1 MKHRIAL
8 TALIST
14 ASLALAAC
22 DSEDVENTP
31 VDDIDEIVDEDA
43 NQGMGDD
50 AYPVGG
56 DLDTDQQS
64 RYDEMDRQAV
74 SDEYD
79 RNRDTMNEEMQAGGG
94 MADGSMGDDAMA
106 GQADGGTSADA
117 SDSSGDMADAGT
129 SGSTGSA
136 SMMRPR
142 SRMDFAFLD
151 RNDDGE
157 LSVAEYAIWA
167 LPTDPGEPARNDA
180 KAPYLTQSQINEAGQ
195 TFFYFDEDGDS
206 YLSQSEFQAARNSAR
221 TP

>member
-1 MKHRIAL
+1 MKHALAL
-8 TALIST
+8 TTFVSAAALS
-14 ASLALAAC
+14 LAAC

-31 VDDIDEIVDEDA
+31 IDDVDEIADNDA

-50 AYPVGG
+50 AYPMGG
-56 DLDTDQQS
+56 DLDADQQS

-79 RNRDTMNEEMQAGGG
+79 RNRDAMNEAMQAGGG
-94 MADGSMGDDAMA
+94 MADGSMA
-106 GQADGGTSADA
+106 GQAEGGTSADA
-117 SDSSGDMADAGT
+117 SDSGDMADAGT
-129 SGSTGSA
+129 SGNTGSA

-167 LPTDPGEPARNDA
+167 LPTDPSEPARNDA

-206 YLSQSEFQAARNSAR
+206 YLSPQEFQTARNSAR
-221 TP
+221 AP

>member
-1 MKHRIAL
+1 MKHALAL
-8 TALIST
+8 TTFVSAAALS
-14 ASLALAAC
+14 LAAC

-31 VDDIDEIVDEDA
+31 IDDVDEIADNDA
-43 NQGMGDD
+43 NQGMADD
-50 AYPVGG
+50 AYPMGG
-56 DLDTDQQS
+56 DLDADQQS

-79 RNRDTMNEEMQAGGG
+79 RNRDAMNEAMQAGGG
-94 MADGSMGDDAMA
+94 MADGSMA
-106 GQADGGTSADA
+106 GQAEGGTSADA
-117 SDSSGDMADAGT
+117 SDSGDMADAGT
-129 SGSTGSA
+129 SGNTGSA

-206 YLSQSEFQAARNSAR
+206 YLSPQEFQAARNSAR

>member
-1 MKHRIAL
+1 MKHALAL
-8 TALIST
+8 TTFVSAAALS
-14 ASLALAAC
+14 LAAC

-31 VDDIDEIVDEDA
+31 IDDVDEIADNDA
-43 NQGMGDD
+43 NQGMADD
-50 AYPVGG
+50 AYPMGG
-56 DLDTDQQS
+56 DLDADQQS

-79 RNRDTMNEEMQAGGG
+79 RNRDAMDEEMQAGGG
-94 MADGSMGDDAMA
+94 MADGSMA
-106 GQADGGTSADA
+106 GQAEGGTSADA
-117 SDSSGDMADAGT
+117 SDSGDMADAGT
-129 SGSTGSA
+129 SGNTGSA

-142 SRMDFAFLD
+142 GQMDFAFLD

-167 LPTDPGEPARNDA
+167 LPTDPSEPARNDA

-206 YLSQSEFQAARNSAR
+206 YLSPQEFQAARNSAR

>member
-1 MKHRIAL
+1 MKHALAL
-8 TALIST
+8 TTFVSAAALS
-14 ASLALAAC
+14 LAAC

-31 VDDIDEIVDEDA
+31 IDDVDEIADNDA

-50 AYPVGG
+50 AYPIGG

-79 RNRDTMNEEMQAGGG
+79 RNRDAMNEEMQAGGG
-94 MADGSMGDDAMA
+94 MADGSMA
-106 GQADGGTSADA
+106 GQDDGGTSADA

-129 SGSTGSA
+129 SDSTGSA

-142 SRMDFAFLD
+142 GKMDFAFLD

-167 LPTDPGEPARNDA
+167 LPTDPSEPARNDA

>member
-1 MKHRIAL
+1 MKHALAL
-8 TALIST
+8 TTFVSAAALS
-14 ASLALAAC
+14 LAAC

-31 VDDIDEIVDEDA
+31 IDDVDEIADNDA

-50 AYPVGG
+50 AYPIGG

-79 RNRDTMNEEMQAGGG
+79 RNRDAMNEEMQAGGG
-94 MADGSMGDDAMA
+94 MADGSMA

-117 SDSSGDMADAGT
+117 NDSSGDMADAGT

-142 SRMDFAFLD
+142 GKMDFAFLD

-167 LPTDPGEPARNDA
+167 LPTDPSEPARNDA

-206 YLSQSEFQAARNSAR
+206 YLSRSEFQAARNSAR

>member
-79 RNRDTMNEEMQAGGG
+79 RNRDAMNEEMQSAGG
-94 MADGSMGDDAMA
+94 MADGSMGDDTMA

-117 SDSSGDMADAGT
+117 SDSSGTMADAGT
-129 SGSTGSA
+129 AGSTGSA

-167 LPTDPGEPARNDA
+167 LPTDPSEPARNDA

-206 YLSQSEFQAARNSAR
+206 YLSPQEFQAARNSAR

>member
-1 MKHRIAL
+1 MKHALAL
-8 TALIST
+8 TTFVSAAALS
-14 ASLALAAC
+14 LAAC

-31 VDDIDEIVDEDA
+31 IDDVDEIADNDA

-50 AYPVGG
+50 AYPMGG
-56 DLDTDQQS
+56 DLDADQQS

-79 RNRDTMNEEMQAGGG
+79 RNRDAMNEAMQAGGG
-94 MADGSMGDDAMA
+94 MADGSMA
-106 GQADGGTSADA
+106 GQAEGGTSADA
-117 SDSSGDMADAGT
+117 SDSGDMADAGT
-129 SGSTGSA
+129 SGNTGSA

-167 LPTDPGEPARNDA
+167 LPTDPSEPARNDA

-206 YLSQSEFQAARNSAR
+206 YLSPQEFQAARNSAR

>member
-1 MKHRIAL
+1 MKHALAL
-8 TALIST
+8 TTFVSAAALS
-14 ASLALAAC
+14 LAAC

-31 VDDIDEIVDEDA
+31 IDDVDEIADNDA

-50 AYPVGG
+50 AYPIGG

-79 RNRDTMNEEMQAGGG
+79 RNRDAMNEEMQAGGG
-94 MADGSMGDDAMA
+94 MADGSMA

-129 SGSTGSA
+129 SDSAGSA

-142 SRMDFAFLD
+142 GKMDFAFLD

-167 LPTDPGEPARNDA
+167 LPTDPSEPARNDA

>member
-1 MKHRIAL
+1 MKHRLAM
-8 TALIST
+8 TTLIST
-14 ASLALAAC
+14 AALALAAC
-22 DSEDVENTP
+22 GSEDVENTP
-31 VDDIDEIVDEDA
+31 VDDVDEIVDDDA

-64 RYDEMDRQAV
+64 RFDAMDREAA
-74 SDEYD
+74 SAEYD
-79 RNRDTMNEEMQAGGG
+79 RNRDAMMEEMAAGG
-94 MADGSMGDDAMA
+94 MSESSAA
-106 GQADGGTSADA
+106 GQSAGGMDENT
-117 SDSSGDMADAGT
+117 GDMADAGS
-129 SGSTGSA
+129 SGTGGDAMTGSSDGA
-136 SMMRPR
+136 PMMMPR

>member
-1 MKHRIAL
+1 MKHALAL
-8 TALIST
+8 TTFVSAAALS
-14 ASLALAAC
+14 LAAC

-31 VDDIDEIVDEDA
+31 IDDVDEIADNDA

-50 AYPVGG
+50 AYPMGG
-56 DLDTDQQS
+56 DLDADQQS

-79 RNRDTMNEEMQAGGG
+79 RNRDAMDEEMQAGGG
-94 MADGSMGDDAMA
+94 MADGSMA
-106 GQADGGTSADA
+106 GQAEGGTSADA
-117 SDSSGDMADAGT
+117 SDSGDMADAGT

-142 SRMDFAFLD
+142 GQMDFAFLD

-167 LPTDPGEPARNDA
+167 LPTDPSEPARNDA

-195 TFFYFDEDGDS
+195 TFFYFDEDGDI
-206 YLSQSEFQAARNSAR
+206 YLSPQEFQTARNSAR
-221 TP
+221 AP

>member
-1 MKHRIAL
+1 MKHALAL
-8 TALIST
+8 TTFVSAAALS
-14 ASLALAAC
+14 LAAC

-31 VDDIDEIVDEDA
+31 IDDVDEIADNDA

-50 AYPVGG
+50 AYPMGG
-56 DLDTDQQS
+56 DLDADQQS

-79 RNRDTMNEEMQAGGG
+79 RNRDAMDEEMQAGGG
-94 MADGSMGDDAMA
+94 MADGSMA
-106 GQADGGTSADA
+106 GQAEGGTSADA
-117 SDSSGDMADAGT
+117 SDSGDMADAGT
-129 SGSTGSA
+129 SGNTGSA

-142 SRMDFAFLD
+142 GQMDFAFLD

-167 LPTDPGEPARNDA
+167 LPTDPSEPARNDA

-195 TFFYFDEDGDS
+195 TFFYFDEDGDI
-206 YLSQSEFQAARNSAR
+206 YLSPQEFQTARNSAR
-221 TP
+221 AP